1 MSITATRTGT
11 ITERPGTVTIG
22 GHIGA
27 RVAGAL
33 LALAVASTHF
43 ADQGAAFPGTKEPGY
58 VGVGYSIVEAVAVL
72 AAILLLTRG
81 ARTGWFLSLGVALG
95 PIIGDAL
102 SRGPGLPNYV
112 DDKGAWFNEAVA
124 IEAFAAEVLLLAL
137 AAFFLT
143 RARARR

>member
-11 ITERPGTVTIG
+11 IAERPSTVTTG
-22 GHIGA
+22 GPIAA
-27 RVAGAL
+27 RVVGAL
-33 LALAVASTHF
+33 LALAVAYTHF
-43 ADQGAAFPGTKEPGY
+43 SDQGAAFPGTKEPRY
-58 VGVGYSIVEAVAVL
+58 VGVGYYLVEAVAVL
-72 AAILLLTRG
+72 AAILLLTRS

-95 PIIGDAL
+95 PIVGYTL

-124 IEAFAAEVLLLAL
+124 IEAFAAEVLLLVIAV
-137 AAFFLT
+137 FFVT

>member
-11 ITERPGTVTIG
+11 ITERPSTVTIG
-22 GHIGA
+22 GPIAA
-27 RVAGAL
+27 RVVGAL
-33 LALAVASTHF
+33 LALAVAYTHF
-43 ADQGAAFPGTKEPGY
+43 SDQGAAFPGTKEPGY
-58 VGVGYSIVEAVAVL
+58 VGVGYYLIEAVAVL
-72 AAILLLTRG
+72 AAILLLTRS

-95 PIIGDAL
+95 PIVGYAL

-124 IEAFAAEVLLLAL
+124 IEAFAAEVLLLVL
-137 AAFFLT
+137 AAFFVT

>member
-11 ITERPGTVTIG
+11 VTDSPRSTSYAGPIA
-22 GHIGA
+22 A
-27 RVAGAL
+27 RVVGAL
-33 LALAVASTHF
+33 LALAVAYTHF
-43 ADQGAAFPGTKEPGY
+43 SDQGAAFPGSKEPGY
-58 VGVGYSIVEAVAVL
+58 VGVGYYIVEAVAVL

-95 PIIGDAL
+95 PIIGYLL

-112 DDKGAWFNEAVA
+112 DDKGAWFDEPVA
-124 IEAFAAEVLLLAL
+124 IEAFTAEVLLLVL
-137 AAFFLT
+137 AVFFLS